1 MSKSNASK
9 QGLKESQPVVS
20 WEEILK
26 AQLGRGSEDAA
37 ILGTEHMLYKIYS
50 TPTIISQP

>member
-26 AQLGRGSEDAA
+26 AQLGRGYEDAA
-37 ILGTEHMLYKIYS
+37 ILGTELS
-50 TPTIISQP
+50 ACRF